1 MLFVVITKP
10 DGIQGISVLKWNLW
24 HINVACFHGKFRRK
38 VIGNVTLDSG
48 SSLYFSKGGFIC
60 SLLCSAVEPMFFR
73 FQKTHFPFQLFV
85 NSILKDNY
93 IRNSVSENL
102 RLQLTPL
109 TP

>member
-1 MLFVVITKP
+1 MLKLHPHQVTSHSRQMLCP
-10 DGIQGISVLKWNLW
+10 SSMSTSHDGFNQSY
-24 HINVACFHGKFRRK
+24 
-38 VIGNVTLDSG
+38 SG
-48 SSLYFSKGGFIC
+48 ST
-60 SLLCSAVEPMFFR
+60 VEERGRSGTMSMSECVGMWDRSRANVFHFK
-73 FQKTHFPFQLFV
+73 KTHFPFQLFV